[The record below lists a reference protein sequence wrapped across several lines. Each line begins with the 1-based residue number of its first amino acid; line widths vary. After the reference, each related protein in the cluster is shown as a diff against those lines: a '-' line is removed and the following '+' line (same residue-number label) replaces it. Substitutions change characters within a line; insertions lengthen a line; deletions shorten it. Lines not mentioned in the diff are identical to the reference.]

1 MSNPLPAEAEDM
13 DIHSRLAVIV
23 EQSKSIA
30 ELVLAECRRAEA
42 KQKVRETA
50 EKARE
55 EMADR
60 LTTQQI
66 AWEAEQTALL
76 AQLEESTRGKQ

>member
-1 MSNPLPAEAEDM
+1 MAIGTQVSDPLSAEEDM
-13 DIHSRLAVIV
+13 DIHSRLAVIA

-30 ELVLAECRRAEA
+30 ELMLAEQRRAEA
-42 KQKVRETA
+42 GQKVRETA

-60 LTTQQI
+60 LTT
-66 AWEAEQTALL
+66 
-76 AQLEESTRGKQ
+76 